1 MTDWGLLPEAAIGQL
16 KAREWS
22 NNANL
27 RDLLSGARPF
37 PRRVSLKAPTDAQAL
52 AEPTHF
58 QRFVDSW
65 KQWPHTGQL
74 RWQTKQ
80 YRRMGEQQVPVALQI
95 DSMPEL
101 IRVLG
106 PQAEARSRRWEQRMR
121 PLLSLDARLS
131 PVLLRHLNEI
141 EKMTPDDAALLARL
155 LPQLQ
160 QGMGQGGYL
169 RALPL
174 IGVDT
179 KFVESWQT
187 LIADLLDCLR
197 SGAVTEQGGLLN
209 WLQCRANPGGWLL
222 VRPLCRQSRE
232 RLAGLPI
239 VQLDTR
245 TLQHHPLPAG
255 RILIVENKQSGY
267 ALPELDDTIA
277 VFGGGRNTA
286 WMEAAWLAEKQI
298 GYWGD
303 IDSWGLT
310 ILSEARERQ
319 PHLQALMMDE
329 PTLLRYRARMVD
341 EPTPLDPLPDNL
353 TAAEQQ
359 LFCRLRGGFYGR
371 SRLEQ
376 ERLSPDFVRERLGEW
391 CYL

>member
-1 MTDWGLLPEAAIGQL
+1 MIDWGLLPEAVIDQL

-22 NNANL
+22 NNTNL

-37 PRRVSLKAPTDAQAL
+37 PRRVLLKAPTDAQAL
-52 AEPTHF
+52 ADPRRF
-58 QRFVDSW
+58 RDFVDRW
-65 KQWPHTGQL
+65 KQWPHAGQL
-74 RWQTKQ
+74 QWQTKQ
-80 YRRMGEQQVPVALQI
+80 FRRMGEQQVPVALQI

-106 PQAEARSRRWEQRMR
+106 PQAEARHRRWEQRMR
-121 PLLSLDARLS
+121 PLLNLDTRLS
-131 PVLLRHLNEI
+131 PVLLRHLADV
-141 EKMTPDDAALLARL
+141 EKMTPDDATLMAQL

-179 KFVESWQT
+179 KFVESWQS
-187 LIADLLDCLR
+187 LIADLLDCLYA
-197 SGAVTEQGGLLN
+197 GTVTEQGCLLN
-209 WLQCRANPGGWLL
+209 WLECRANPAGWLL
-222 VRPLCRQSRE
+222 VRPLCRRSRE

-239 VQLDTR
+239 VQLDIQMLR
-245 TLQHHPLPAG
+245 CYPLPAA

-286 WMEAAWLAEKQI
+286 WMAAAWLADKQI

-310 ILSEARERQ
+310 MLSEARTRQ
-319 PHLQALMMDE
+319 PHLRALMMDE
-329 PTLLRYRARMVD
+329 PTLLQHQARMVD
-341 EPTPLDPLPDNL
+341 EPTPLDPLPESL

-359 LFCRLRGGFYGR
+359 LFCRLRDGHYGR

-376 ERLSPDFVRERLGEW
+376 ERLSPDFVRGRLGEW
-391 CYL
+391 CCL

>member
-1 MTDWGLLPEAAIGQL
+1 MTDWGLLPEAAVEQL
-16 KAREWS
+16 RAREWS

-27 RDLLSGARPF
+27 RGLLSGARPF

-52 AEPTHF
+52 ADPTHF

-65 KQWPHTGQL
+65 KQWPHAGQL
-74 RWQTKQ
+74 QWQRKQ
-80 YRRMGEQQVPVALQI
+80 FRRMGEQQVPVVLQI
-95 DSMPEL
+95 DSIQEL
-101 IRVLG
+101 IKVLG
-106 PQAEARSRRWEQRMR
+106 PKAEARSRYWEQRMR
-121 PLLSLDARLS
+121 PLLSVDADLS
-131 PVLLRHLNEI
+131 PVLLQHLADV
-141 EKMTPDDAALLARL
+141 EKMTPEDAALLARL
-155 LPQLQ
+155 LPQLY
-160 QGMGQGGYL
+160 QGIGQGGYL

-179 KFVESWQT
+179 KFVETWQT
-187 LIADLLDCLR
+187 LIADLLDRLH
-197 SGAVTEQGGLLN
+197 GGTVTEQGGLLN
-209 WLQCRANPGGWLL
+209 WLNCRANPAGWLL
-222 VRPLCRQSRE
+222 VRPLCRRSRE
-232 RLAGLPI
+232 RLAELPV

-245 TLQHHPLPAG
+245 TLQRRPLPAA

-286 WMEAAWLAEKQI
+286 WMQAAWLGEKRI

-310 ILSEARERQ
+310 ILSEARKRQ
-319 PHLQALMMDE
+319 PHLQALLMDE
-329 PTLLRYRARMVD
+329 PTLLWHQARMVD
-341 EPTPLDPLPDNL
+341 EPTPLDPLPENL

-359 LFCRLRGGFYGR
+359 LFCRLRDGFYGR

-376 ERLSPDFVRERLGEW
+376 ERLSPDFVRERLDEW
-391 CYL
+391 CCL